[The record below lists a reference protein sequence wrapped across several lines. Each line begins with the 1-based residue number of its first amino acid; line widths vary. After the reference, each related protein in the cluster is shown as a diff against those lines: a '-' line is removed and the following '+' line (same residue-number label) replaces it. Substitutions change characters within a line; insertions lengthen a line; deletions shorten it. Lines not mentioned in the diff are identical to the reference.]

1 MNDKKQTDP
10 RLDTPS
16 EANTEK
22 HINFLE
28 AGESQSGTRN
38 DKEEKERDR
47 QRKDEWQK
55 GIEEGR
61 NNSNNP

>member
-28 AGESQSGTRN
+28 AEESQSGTRD